1 MPGPAAAIASG
12 KTRLNLSAEMQ
23 NRFVSRLLLLAVSM
37 GMASLNADSLS
48 ELWKILPGDR
58 PYVGTGNNERGLA
71 YNPVSKK
78 LLLVGRQ
85 GGPQVYVLDAASGA
99 DGVEDPSLGV
109 PRVLLQTDAE
119 GTQVVAGGTFIM
131 NLVGAADDGAVYVC
145 NLSTSTT
152 APNLRVY
159 RWANDDLTTT
169 PTVAFEGD
177 PAPGNVQRWGD
188 SFTVRGAGAN
198 TQILLGSRAGTIL
211 ALLTT
216 TDGVTFTSKVL
227 QSNMGGG
234 DAGIGVA
241 FGAGN
246 TLWTKAPSRALRHQ
260 SFDPVAG
267 TATTVTSFPS
277 ATIPNGAAP
286 IGTRAD
292 GQRLA
297 TVDYVA
303 HQLIAY
309 DLSDPK
315 NPIQLG
321 DRFNL
326 FPEGGGGTGN
336 ANANGTGAATF
347 GKVGEDDV
355 IFALDTN
362 NGIYAVKVVKSVVIN
377 PPVIATQPVGASV
390 YESASATLGI
400 SVQGTPPFGYQWYF
414 NETILAGQTGS
425 TLSLTNL
432 RPEQAGPYL
441 VVVTNSAGSVT
452 SSVVNVAVRIPLAS
466 GVLTPLWALAPG
478 SRPYLNEDFTQ
489 RGLAHNPVSGN
500 VLLVSRSG
508 SNQVVVLDGATG
520 AEKHRLRTTDAAEFS
535 VITGGTLPINMV
547 TVTADGVVYAANL
560 VTDGS
565 SAPVRLYR
573 WANDAADTI
582 PTVVT
587 DIPELSVAERW
598 GDTLDSRGAGATTQL
613 LLGSRSGRSFA
624 LVSIADGTT
633 GSAKVFEV
641 AEAAAGGFGL
651 GLAFGAGNTVWGTA
665 SGVPLHHAAFDP
677 AAGTATLLKSYPA
690 AQIPGAVTLL
700 AYDPAEQLL
709 AGVALETPD
718 NVQLFDLAN
727 LEDPVLVDQELIL
740 ADKANPNGTGAA
752 DFGAGRLFVL
762 NSNNGVLAFTVNR
775 SVPAGPATLSA
786 VSVTGDTVAFTLT
799 GTVGATYELQRG
811 GTPASLARLGS
822 YTVPAAGSLVITV
835 PADDSAGFFR
845 VVAP

>member
-1 MPGPAAAIASG
+1 
-12 KTRLNLSAEMQ
+12 MQ
-23 NRFVSRLLLLAVSM
+23 ARFISRILLGAVAF
-37 GMASLNADSLS
+37 GLFSLKADSLA
-48 ELWKILPGDR
+48 ELWKLLPGDR

-71 YNPVSKK
+71 FNPVSKK

-85 GGPQVYVLDAASGA
+85 GGPQVYVLDAATGA
-99 DGVEDPSLGV
+99 DGSEDPNLGV

-119 GTQVVAGGTFIM
+119 GTQVVSGGTFTM
-131 NLVGAADDGAVYVC
+131 NLVGVADDGAVYVC

-188 SFTVRGAGAN
+188 NFAVRGAGTN

-216 TDGVTFTSKVL
+216 TDGETFTSKVL
-227 QSNMGGG
+227 QSDMGGG

-260 SFDPVAG
+260 SFDAAAG

-277 ATIPNGAAP
+277 TAIPNGAAP

-297 TVDYVA
+297 AVDFSA

-309 DLSDPK
+309 DVSDAK

-326 FPEGGGGTGN
+326 FPEGGAGTGN
-336 ANANGTGAATF
+336 GNGTGAAAF
-347 GKVGEDDV
+347 GTVGDEDV

-362 NGIYAVKVVKSVVIN
+362 NGIYAVRIVKSVVVD

-390 YESASATLGI
+390 YEGGSATLGV

-414 NETILAGQTGS
+414 NEAMLDGQTASGL
-425 TLSLTNL
+425 TLTAL
-432 RPEQAGPYL
+432 RPEQAGPYF

-452 SSVVNVAVRIPLAS
+452 SAVVNVTVRTPVSS
-466 GVLTPLWALAPG
+466 GVLTPLWSLAPG

-489 RGLAHNPVSGN
+489 RGLAFNPVSGN

-520 AEKHRLRTTDAAEFS
+520 AEKHRLRTTDADEFN

-547 TVTADGVVYAANL
+547 TVTADGVVFAANL

-565 SAPVRLYR
+565 AAQVRFYR

-587 DIPELSVAERW
+587 DIPELSVVERW
-598 GDTLDSRGAGATTQL
+598 GDTLDSRGAGAATQL

-624 LVSIADGTT
+624 VVSIADGTT
-633 GSAKVFEV
+633 GSAQVFEV
-641 AEAAAGGFGL
+641 AEAPAGGFGL

-665 SGVPLHHAAFDP
+665 SGLPLHQVAFDP
-677 AAGTATLLKSYPA
+677 AGGTATLVKSFPT
-690 AQIPGAVTLL
+690 AQVPGAVTLL
-700 AYDPAEQLL
+700 AYDAAEKWL

-718 NVQLFDLAN
+718 NVQLYDLAD
-727 LEDPVLVDQELIL
+727 LENPTLVDQELIL

-752 DFGAGRLFVL
+752 DFGGGRLFVL

-786 VSVTGDTVAFTLT
+786 IGVTGDSVAFTLT
-799 GTVGATYELQRG
+799 GTVGATYDLLRG
-811 GTPASLARLGS
+811 NTPGSLTKLGA
-822 YTVPAAGSLVITV
+822 YTVPAAGNLVITL
-835 PADDSAGFFR
+835 PASDSASFFR
-845 VVAP
+845 VVTP